1 MAGCPFGINAGEFP
15 QWPISQICDLAV
27 KLQARFVELSA
38 KRMSDEGLE
47 QVGRYVKSRGL
58 AVHVNCATSEL
69 RLGFSTARVLQSPI
83 IVVFDDAVE
92 RPDRSRRACLDDFRR
107 LARELLDQ
115 PGYEG
120 ICVAME
126 NSVIRMTRLPED
138 LLGIVYAVDHARFG
152 VNYDPDNYYNAGVE
166 GFPYAYEIVKGHI
179 FHMHAK
185 NSARYLPQVHGE
197 DKRVLHRAGGN
208 VVCVPLGA
216 GAVNWAGL
224 AERLLKDGYTG
235 PISLEPHNLPEEMA
249 PGMELDAAYL
259 RRVGL
264 VA

>member
-1 MAGCPFGINAGEFP
+1 
-15 QWPISQICDLAV
+15 LAI
-27 KLQARFVELSA
+27 
-38 KRMSDEGLE
+38 
-47 QVGRYVKSRGL
+47 
-58 AVHVNCATSEL
+58 HINCATSEL
-69 RLGFSTARVLQSPI
+69 PLGFSAARTVRSPF

-92 RPDRSRRACLDDFRR
+92 RPDRSRRACLDDFRQV
-107 LARELLDQ
+107 ARELLEQ
-115 PGYEG
+115 AGYEG
-120 ICVAME
+120 IRVAME

-138 LLGIVYAVDHARFG
+138 LLAIVQAVDHPRFG
-152 VNYDPDNYYNAGVE
+152 INYDPDNYYNAGVE
-166 GFPYAYEIVKGHI
+166 GFPYAYEIVKGRI

-185 NSARYLPQVHGE
+185 DSTRYLPQVHGE
-197 DKRVLHRAGGN
+197 QKRVLHRAGGN
-208 VVCVPLGA
+208 VICMPMGT

-224 AERLLKDGYTG
+224 ADRLRKDGYTG